1 MRRALLWLIRAYRA
15 GVSPA
20 LGARCRFEPS
30 CSQYAYEA
38 IGTFGS
44 RRGVWLALKRLL
56 RCRPGHPGGYDPVP
70 ERDGVST
77 STSSAAKGLSGMRP
91 HGEIVKS

>member
-1 MRRALLWLIRAYRA
+1 MRRALLWTIRGYQRA
-15 GVSPA
+15 MSPA

-38 IGTFGS
+38 VEAHGAA
-44 RRGVWLALKRLL
+44 RGAWLAVKRLL

-70 ERDGVST
+70 ERRAAGP
-77 STSSAAKGLSGMRP
+77 SSRP
-91 HGEIVKS
+91 IVKS